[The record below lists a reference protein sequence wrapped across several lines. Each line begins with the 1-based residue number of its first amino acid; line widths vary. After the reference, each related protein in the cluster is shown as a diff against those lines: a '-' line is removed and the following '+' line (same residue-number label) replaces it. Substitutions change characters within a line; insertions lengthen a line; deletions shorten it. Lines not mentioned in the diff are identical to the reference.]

1 MLSHRLRPSGFG
13 LVLMLG
19 LSASAGSAV
28 AQSDPAA
35 AEALFRQGRAAADT
49 GDFRTACEKFRESN
63 RLDPAIGTL
72 FNIADCEEKL
82 GRVATSWTHFQEV
95 AQRLPATDERRTLAT
110 QRAAALEPRLP
121 KLTLKLVGAL
131 PPGAIVRRGE
141 VELTTASFGAPL
153 PVDPGEVVVSVEAP
167 GHERAEF
174 RVEMAERDVRELEI
188 SSGPELSQAS
198 TETTPPT
205 LGYVLGG
212 VGILGLGVGAITGFM
227 TLSKKSTADDHCP
240 NKRCDAEGLDAAE
253 SGRTLGA
260 VSTTGLVLG
269 SLLLATGA
277 YLVLSHDEGHSPN
290 VALVP
295 SAAPQGGGLG
305 LWARF

>member
-1 MLSHRLRPSGFG
+1 MSRRLRPIGVALG
-13 LVLMLG
+13 LTLG
-19 LSASAGSAV
+19 LSLSGGSAV

-95 AQRLPATDERRTLAT
+95 AQRLPPADERRGLAT

-121 KLTLKLVGAL
+121 KLTIKLLGAL
-131 PPGAIVRRGE
+131 PPGAVVRRGD

-153 PVDPGEVVVSVEAP
+153 PVDPGEVVVSVDAP
-167 GHERAEF
+167 GRERAEF
-174 RVEMAERDVRELEI
+174 RVEMAERDSRELEI
-188 SSGPELSQAS
+188 SAGPELSQQTAEAS
-198 TETTPPT
+198 PPT

-240 NKRCDAEGLDAAE
+240 DKRCDAQGFDAAE

-277 YLVLSHDEGHSPN
+277 YLVLSHDEGHAPS

-295 SAAPQGGGLG
+295 TAAPRAGGLG